1 MMQAPHADAPG
12 SGPRIVFDNVTL
24 GYDRHPAVHHLD
36 AVLAP
41 GTLTAVVGPN
51 GAGKSTLL
59 KGITGLLRPLEG
71 RIGLHG
77 IARDRIA
84 YLPQQ
89 AEMDRSFPVAVFDM
103 VAMGLWR
110 HIGPFGGLSRAL
122 EDTVHEALAAVG
134 LTGFEH
140 RAVGSLSGGQMQ
152 RALFA
157 RLLLQDAP
165 VILLDEPFT
174 AIDSRTAADLLALVK
189 RWHGEERTVV
199 AVLHDLDQVREH
211 FTDTLLLAR
220 ELIALGPTAEV
231 MTTDNL
237 FRARRLCEAF
247 DEQAAICDRSAARWR
262 RRR

>member
-1 MMQAPHADAPG
+1 MAFTKPH
-12 SGPRIVFDNVTL
+12 IVFDNVTL
-24 GYDRHPAVHHLD
+24 GYERHPAVHHLD

-59 KGITGLLRPLEG
+59 KGIIGTLRPLEG
-71 RIGLHG
+71 RIALKG
-77 IARDRIA
+77 IARDQIA

-89 AEMDRSFPVAVFDM
+89 AEMDRSFPVSVFDM

-110 HIGPFGGLSRAL
+110 HIGPFRGLSRQY
-122 EDTVHEALAAVG
+122 EDRVHEAMAAVG

-165 VILLDEPFT
+165 IILLDEPFN
-174 AIDSRTAADLLALVK
+174 AIDTRTASDLLALIK

-220 ELIALGPTAEV
+220 ELVAAGPTAEV
-231 MTTDNL
+231 MTADNL
-237 FRARRLCEAF
+237 FRARQLCEAF
-247 DEQAAICDRSAARWR
+247 DEQAAICARATGGWR
-262 RRR
+262 LR